1 MTESSGSKYVDASAG
16 PGLTAASQAGEGGAG
31 EPPEVLNIPAGWA
44 PRRAIRAKTIHGGFE
59 AQASRTPQSIALRT
73 RGLTLT
79 YEELNARANIL
90 ARRLNAHGVR
100 GESLVVVC
108 LPRSEELMVSFLAVL
123 KAGGAYVPLSPTDPD
138 QRRRHIVEDSR
149 PTVVITDPDH
159 VGNDEF
165 AGLTALCFDEPLEQ
179 HFATAGPAE
188 RADLNEEVRPQQL
201 AYVIYT
207 SGSSG
212 RPKGVMCHHHGIAN
226 YIDWAV
232 ETYTMRG
239 DDGAPLFSSVGFDMV
254 VPNIYAPLW
263 CGQAV
268 QLIPEDQNLPAQISE
283 VLSSGPYG
291 FIKLTPGQ
299 LDLITSMIDSGAAPS
314 LAGLL
319 AVGADLFPVQSL
331 QRWRE
336 LDSATPVLNEY
347 GPTEASVANAFFVI
361 QDSFSGEIIPIG
373 RPIENTSM
381 YILDD
386 DLQPVPAGME
396 GEIFIG
402 GVCCARGYL
411 GRPALSSEKFV
422 PDPYAA
428 EPGARMY
435 RTGDRATWDDQGNA
449 VFLGR
454 SDRQLKIRGYRVEP
468 GEVESALRR
477 HPDIRDAAVVGHTS
491 EPDAPMVLKAYLV
504 VDQVAPDGL
513 VEWMADQVPDY
524 AVPRHYATVDS
535 IPLDANGKV
544 DRSALARQETERNA
558 EAASTAGDPAAE
570 TVEDVLREAWKSVL
584 GVSTVGPDANF
595 FELGG
600 DSISSVRL
608 ASALRKQGY
617 ELSLTDV
624 FRCPTLSAQTS
635 LVVRSDVT
643 AEITVDVSGPLPLTP
658 VQQWFIDRALVDQ
671 DHNNQSIV
679 LEWKDEPE
687 VYALETAL
695 EALVSTH
702 DALRLCF
709 TRTENGWQQHVGE
722 TPPGFEL
729 LSEVY
734 LDQDADPDPEFQEAA
749 TRLQSSLDIESGRV
763 IRAALISGADRP
775 SLLVIAVHHLSVDT
789 FSWPRIVRDLATAY
803 SNLVAGREP
812 GLPKDSFVFSQ
823 WAGALAAARP
833 RRAATSDGREDAARE
848 PVSLPR
854 DVLDGANTVADIEC
868 VEVRLAASATRTLLR
883 ETPSDY
889 SSPVEVVLLTALAEA
904 LGSAHGLPSVVFD
917 VERHGRDSRLPGPDR
932 SDAVGWFAGIH
943 RVALDSF
950 ALDVESDPSLRDA
963 VHRVRMA
970 MAAGRPDRLECDI
983 EAATTNPGTILFNYS
998 GHLQTQFQAESF
1010 GVAMGAAGEE
1020 RSARQERS
1028 HDIELEVD
1036 VADDQ
1041 LTFRWLYASALH
1053 RRQTIESVAQRCV
1066 NTLELLVRRGPE
1078 VRVARVPSDFP
1089 LASLT
1094 QEQLDWV
1101 IEKAGGADDLYDLT
1115 PLQSGMLLHS
1125 LMGGEYG
1132 ACHVIECVPGL
1143 EESVVVD
1150 VWRELIRRHPVL
1162 RSSVQWHGL
1171 DYPVQVV
1178 HPVGSVDIEIA
1189 DWSEALV
1196 DTETDESRGWR
1207 PRVTVARAGENR
1219 LRVVLNCHHLWIDG
1233 WSVSVLTDEA
1243 CQLYEARAGGGETL
1257 PAPVPYRRYVE
1268 WLRDPERQIAA
1279 RRHWSGL
1286 LTDSRACYL
1295 DPSSH
1300 VAGGRESLLTVGLSE
1315 ATRTHLQ
1322 HLVIQHS
1329 VTPAV
1334 ATLAAWAVAVS
1345 TVVDRD
1351 DVMVGCVVDGR
1362 SWDLVGVDRIVG
1374 LVMNTVP
1381 IIWDPARSA
1390 TVGKALDDLR
1400 EQLSNA
1406 VRYGYYSLA
1415 DVQRTVSDAKG
1426 EPFDNIFVVEDLSDA
1441 SSTRMFRRGPQGREE
1456 VHYPLSLTLLVEGG
1470 QPVSLQFAFR
1480 DGRLSRETVQ
1490 TLADHVVK
1498 TLELMASNPP
1508 GPVHSL
1514 RTMS

>member
-1 MTESSGSKYVDASAG
+1 MTESSELKSLDESTG
-16 PGLTAASQAGEGGAG
+16 PGTAVVTRAGVGGAPG
-31 EPPEVLNIPAGWA
+31 APESPDVPAGWA

-59 AQASRTPQSIALRT
+59 AQASRTPQSVALLA
-73 RGLTLT
+73 RGVTLT
-79 YEELNARANIL
+79 YEELNARANVL
-90 ARRLNAHGVR
+90 ARQLRAHGVR

-108 LPRSEELMVSFLAVL
+108 LPRSVELLVSFLAVM
-123 KAGGAYVPLSPTDPD
+123 KAGGAYVPLSPSDPD
-138 QRRRHIVEDSR
+138 QRRRHIVEDAR
-149 PTVVITDPDH
+149 PTVVITDADH
-159 VGNDEF
+159 CGDEEF
-165 AGLTALCFDEPLEQ
+165 AGSTALCVDELLENV
-179 HFATAGPAE
+179 ATAGPAE
-188 RADLNEEVRPQQL
+188 RRNLGEEVRPQQL

-212 RPKGVMCHHHGIAN
+212 RPKGVMCHHHGVAN
-226 YIDWAV
+226 YLDWVV
-232 ETYTMRG
+232 ETYTTLG
-239 DDGAPLFSSVGFDMV
+239 KDGAPLFSSVGFDMV

-268 QLIPEDQNLPAQISE
+268 RLIPEDQDLPAQISE

-299 LDLITSMIDSGAAPS
+299 LDLITSMIDADVARS

-336 LDSATPVLNEY
+336 LDSVTPVLNEY
-347 GPTEASVANAFFVI
+347 GPTEASVANAFFMTP
-361 QDSFSGEIIPIG
+361 DSFSGETIPIG

-386 DLQPVPAGME
+386 DLQPIPAGAE

-411 GRPALSSEKFV
+411 GRPALSSEKFL

-435 RTGDRATWDDQGNA
+435 RTGDRATWDDLGNA

-477 HPDIRDAAVVGHTS
+477 HPGIRDAAVVGDTS
-491 EPDAPMVLKAYLV
+491 GPDAPLVLKAYLI
-504 VDQVAPDGL
+504 VDQAVPDGL
-513 VEWMADQVPDY
+513 VEWMADHVPDY
-524 AVPRHYATVDS
+524 AVPRHYAAVDS

-544 DRSALARQETERNA
+544 DRSALAQQEAERNP
-558 EAASTAGDPAAE
+558 EPEPTADDPGAG
-570 TVEDVLREAWKSVL
+570 TVEGVLREAWKSVL
-584 GVSTVGPDANF
+584 GVSTVDPDANF

-600 DSISSVRL
+600 DSISTVRL

-624 FRCPTLSAQTS
+624 FRCPTLNALAS
-635 LVVRSDVT
+635 LVVRADAV
-643 AEITVDVSGPLPLTP
+643 AETTVDVSGPLPLTP
-658 VQQWFIDRALVDQ
+658 VQQWFMDRALVDQ

-695 EALVSTH
+695 EALVSAH
-702 DALRLCF
+702 DALRLRF
-709 TRTENGWQQHVGE
+709 TQCANGWQQQVGE

-734 LDQDADPDPEFQEAA
+734 LDEDADPDHELQEAA
-749 TRLQSSLDIESGRV
+749 TRLQRSLDIESGRV
-763 IRAALISGADRP
+763 IRAALISSAERP
-775 SLLVIAVHHLSVDT
+775 SLLLIAVHHLSVDT
-789 FSWPRIVRDLATAY
+789 FSWPRIVRDLDVAY
-803 SNLVAGREP
+803 SNLVAEREP
-812 GLPKDSFVFSQ
+812 GLPEDSFVFSQ
-823 WAGALAAARP
+823 WASALAAARP
-833 RRAATSDGREDAARE
+833 REAATSDGREDAARE

-854 DVLDGANTVADIEC
+854 DIPDGPNTVADIEC
-868 VEVRLAASATRTLLR
+868 VEVRLAAAATRTLLR

-889 SSPVEVVLLTALAEA
+889 SSPVEVVLLTALAET
-904 LGSAHGLPSVVFD
+904 LGSAHDLPSVMFD

-932 SDAVGWFAGIH
+932 SDAVGWFAGVH
-943 RVALDSF
+943 RVTLDSF
-950 ALDVESDPSLRDA
+950 TLDGQSDPALRDA
-963 VHRVRMA
+963 VHRVKTA
-970 MAAGRPDRLECDI
+970 MVAGRPDRLECDI
-983 EAATTNPGTILFNYS
+983 EAAPTNPGTILFNYS
-998 GHLQTQFQAESF
+998 GHLQTQFQAQSF
-1010 GVAMGAAGEE
+1010 GAAMGAAGEE

-1041 LTFRWLYASALH
+1041 LTFRWLYVPALH
-1053 RRQTIESVAQRCV
+1053 RRQTIESVAQRCMR
-1066 NTLELLVRRGPE
+1066 TLELLVRRGPG
-1078 VRVARVPSDFP
+1078 VRAARVPSDFP

-1094 QEQLDWV
+1094 QEQLDRV
-1101 IEKAGGADDLYDLT
+1101 IVKTGGADDLYDLT

-1132 ACHVIECVPGL
+1132 ACHVIECAPGL
-1143 EESVVVD
+1143 DESVVVD
-1150 VWRELIRRHPVL
+1150 VWRELVRRHPVL

-1171 DYPVQVV
+1171 DQPVQVV
-1178 HPVGSVDIEIA
+1178 HPVDSVDVETA
-1189 DWSEALV
+1189 DWSEALL
-1196 DTETDESRGWR
+1196 DTATDASRDWR
-1207 PRVTVARAGENR
+1207 PRVTVARAGDDR

-1233 WSVSVLTDEA
+1233 WSVGVLIDEA
-1243 CQLYEARAGGGETL
+1243 CRLHGARTGGGGAL
-1257 PAPVPYRRYVE
+1257 PVPVPYHRYVE
-1268 WLRDPERQIAA
+1268 WLRDPEQQLAA
-1279 RRHWSGL
+1279 RGYWSRL
-1286 LTDSRACYL
+1286 LADSRACYL
-1295 DPSSH
+1295 DPSGRT
-1300 VAGGRESLLTVGLSE
+1300 AGGEQRLLTIDLTA

-1322 HLVIQHS
+1322 RLVSWHG

-1334 ATLAAWAVAVS
+1334 ATLAAWTVAMS
-1345 TVVDRD
+1345 AAVDRD

-1362 SWDLVGVDRIVG
+1362 TWDLAEIDRIVG

-1381 IIWDPARSA
+1381 IIWNPARSA
-1390 TVGKALDDLR
+1390 TVGTALADLR
-1400 EQLSNA
+1400 DQLSNA
-1406 VRYGYYSLA
+1406 VRYGYHSLA
-1415 DVQRTVSDAKG
+1415 DLQRTVPGAQG
-1426 EPFDNIFVVEDLSDA
+1426 EPFDTIFLVEDVSDA
-1441 SSTRMFRRGPQGREE
+1441 SSTRTFRRGSQGRDE
-1456 VHYPLSLTLLVEGG
+1456 VHYPFSLTLFVVSG

-1480 DGRLSRETVQ
+1480 DRGPGREKVQ
-1490 TLADHVVK
+1490 ALADHVVK
-1498 TLELMASNPP
+1498 TLELMASHSP
-1508 GPVHSL
+1508 GTAHSL
-1514 RTMS
+1514 RTTP